1 MSDLDKAIA
10 QLRACRPIPEPQVRE
25 LCYKARELLIE
36 EGNVV
41 GVDAPVTIC
50 GDIHG
55 QFHDLMELFRVGGDV
70 PDTNYLFMGDFVDRG
85 FYSLESFLL
94 LLCLKV
100 RYPDRITL
108 IRGNHESR
116 QITTVYGFYDECI
129 RKYGSANVWR
139 YCCEVFDYLAL
150 GALVMGASSELEP
163 TSMSMTDTQ
172 TTQPAD
178 DEDIEIEILNSNGE
192 VLNRFPRNRNR
203 VLAES
208 NEGLTASPNAS
219 PKPSTPAK
227 TGPAGTGASGD
238 SGDSKDN
245 GGGAVLCVHGGLSP
259 LVDSVDKI
267 RLLDRK
273 QEVPHE
279 GAMCDLLWS
288 DPDEIDG
295 WGLSPRGAGFL
306 FGADIVKHFNHRN
319 DLSLIA
325 RAHQLVMEGFKE
337 MFDSSI
343 VTVWSAPNYCYRC
356 GNVAAILELG
366 EDSSNGGVVARS
378 NGDFGRSTGGLAGN
392 FTSDIGRRPGP
403 GRRYR
408 VFEAAPQTSRGMPA
422 KKPVADYFL

>member
-1 MSDLDKAIA
+1 MSDLDRAIA
-10 QLRACRPIPEPQVRE
+10 QLRACRPIPEAEVRQ
-25 LCYKARELLIE
+25 LCHKARELLIE

-41 GVDAPVTIC
+41 TVTAPVTIC

-100 RYPDRITL
+100 RYPDRMTL

-116 QITTVYGFYDECI
+116 QITTVYGFYDECM

-139 YCCEVFDYLAL
+139 YCCDVFDYLAL
-150 GALVMGASSELEP
+150 GAIVLG
-163 TSMSMTDTQ
+163 TSQ
-172 TTQPAD
+172 Q
-178 DEDIEIEILNSNGE
+178 L
-192 VLNRFPRNRNR
+192 
-203 VLAES
+203 
-208 NEGLTASPNAS
+208 S
-219 PKPSTPAK
+219 PKPSDDQIEIEVCDQTGNLISRFHRLKGRLPTPERGADPNGAEGGEK
-227 TGPAGTGASGD
+227 TGPPGSGASGS
-238 SGDSKDN
+238 SGGSVGN
-245 GGGAVLCVHGGLSP
+245 PSGAVLCVHGGLSP

-288 DPDEIDG
+288 DPDDIDG

-306 FGADIVKHFNHRN
+306 FGADIVKVFNHRN
-319 DLSLIA
+319 DISLIA

-337 MFDSSI
+337 MFDASI

-356 GNVAAILELG
+356 GNVAALLELC
-366 EDSSNGGVVARS
+366 EDQSGAGFFARS
-378 NGDFGRSTGGLAGN
+378 NGDVNRSAGG
-392 FTSDIGRRPGP
+392 GP
-403 GRRYR
+403 GAKGAMQEIESLPRNGPARRYR
-408 VFEAAPQTSRGMPA
+408 VFQAAPQDSRGMPA

>member
-1 MSDLDKAIA
+1 MSDLDRAIA
-10 QLRACRPIPEPQVRE
+10 QLRACRPIPEAEVRQ
-25 LCYKARELLIE
+25 LCHKARELLIE

-41 GVDAPVTIC
+41 TVTAPVTIC

-100 RYPDRITL
+100 RYPDRMTL

-116 QITTVYGFYDECI
+116 QITTVYGFYDECM

-139 YCCEVFDYLAL
+139 YCCDVFDYLAL
-150 GALVMGASSELEP
+150 GAIVLG
-163 TSMSMTDTQ
+163 TSQQLSPSPGQ
-172 TTQPAD
+172 KPID
-178 DEDIEIEILNSNGE
+178 DQIEIEVCDQTGNLIS
-192 VLNRFPRNRNR
+192 RFHR
-203 VLAES
+203 
-208 NEGLTASPNAS
+208 LTGRLPTPEREPDPNA
-219 PKPSTPAK
+219 PQAGDK
-227 TGPAGTGASGD
+227 TGPPGSGASGS
-238 SGDSKDN
+238 SGGSVGN
-245 GGGAVLCVHGGLSP
+245 PSGAVLCVHGGLSP

-288 DPDEIDG
+288 DPDDIDG

-306 FGADIVKHFNHRN
+306 FGADIVKVFNHRN
-319 DLSLIA
+319 DISLIA

-356 GNVAAILELG
+356 GNVAALLELC
-366 EDSSNGGVVARS
+366 EDQSGAGFFARS
-378 NGDFGRSTGGLAGN
+378 NGDVNRSTGGAA
-392 FTSDIGRRPGP
+392 PGAKSAMQDLEAMP
-403 GRRYR
+403 RNGPARRYR
-408 VFEAAPQTSRGMPA
+408 VFQAAPQDSRGMPA

>member
-1 MSDLDKAIA
+1 MCKARAISE
-10 QLRACRPIPEPQVRE
+10 LRACRTIPEAQVGE
-25 LCYKARELLIE
+25 LCHKARELLIE

-41 GVDAPVTIC
+41 QVDAPVTIC

-116 QITTVYGFYDECI
+116 QITTVYGFYDECL

-139 YCCEVFDYLAL
+139 HCCDVFDYLAL
-150 GALVMGASSELEP
+150 GALVLGTSASLHPSTN
-163 TSMSMTDTQ
+163 TSDQSTQ
-172 TTQPAD
+172 TTLPPD
-178 DEDIEIEILNSNGE
+178 DEDIEIEIMDSNNQ
-192 VLNRFPRNRNR
+192 VTARFPRNKRR
-203 VLAES
+203 ILEREALQS
-208 NEGLTASPNAS
+208 SPIGS
-219 PKPSTPAK
+219 PDLDTPRKNGA
-227 TGPAGTGASGD
+227 TGTGASSGVRD
-238 SGDSKDN
+238 S

-259 LVDSVDKI
+259 LVETIDKI

-306 FGADIVKHFNHRN
+306 FGADIVKRFNHVN

-337 MFDSSI
+337 MFDSNI

-366 EDSSNGGVVARS
+366 EDTSNGGIIARS
-378 NGDFGRSTGGLAGN
+378 NGDNGRIFSQPTDIST
-392 FTSDIGRRPGP
+392 GP

-408 VFEAAPQTSRGMPA
+408 VFEAAPQDYRGMPA
-422 KKPVADYFL
+422 KKPVADYFLVWSLVSAIS

>member
-1 MSDLDKAIA
+1 
-10 QLRACRPIPEPQVRE
+10 
-25 LCYKARELLIE
+25 
-36 EGNVV
+36 
-41 GVDAPVTIC
+41 
-50 GDIHG
+50 
-55 QFHDLMELFRVGGDV
+55 MELFRVGGDV

-116 QITTVYGFYDECI
+116 QITTVYGFYDECL

-150 GALVMGASSELEP
+150 GALVLGTSSTLEP
-163 TSMSMTDTQ
+163 AINSYTDQGSQ
-172 TTQPAD
+172 TIPAVD
-178 DEDIEIEILNSNGE
+178 DEIEIEIMNSRNE
-192 VLNRFPRNRNR
+192 VTARFPRSRRRMFDNDNM
-203 VLAES
+203 AS
-208 NEGLTASPNAS
+208 SPPASPNINT
-219 PKPSTPAK
+219 PSK

-238 SGDSKDN
+238 SGGSLSS

-259 LVDSVDKI
+259 LIDSVDKI

-306 FGADIVKHFNHRN
+306 FGADIVKRFNHMN

-366 EDSSNGGVVARS
+366 EDASNGGVVSRS
-378 NGDFGRSTGGLAGN
+378 NGDVGRSVGAMPPNGPPRA
-392 FTSDIGRRPGP
+392 GP

-408 VFEAAPQTSRGMPA
+408 VFEAAPQDPRGMPA
-422 KKPVADYFL
+422 KKPVADYFLVCLMHPFPSTPRSPRDKKCLADSWRFIVNEANGGLEALQ